1 MNNHVTLL
9 CHCGFKLN
17 YALINH
23 DEGLPLTENNPQ
35 LATPLSVRQVTL
47 SHLRCH
53 QALIWSCTP
62 GMNLVI
68 GVNGCGKTTLLES
81 VYMMAH
87 GRSFRQARDPFL
99 LRHGEQRFMIHGQ
112 WQRFGPMHLSV
123 AGRRGQTTIRLQ
135 GRDIQRRKDVSESFP
150 VLVEAPQGRRLID
163 GAPGERR
170 RWLDTLAMTCFESVR
185 THYQHYM
192 RAIMQRS
199 RLLRQRAGADELT
212 VWEQQIVCHG
222 EPIVATRQGLVEEL
236 NALLVDEL
244 QLTEYPVS
252 LEMSV
257 TDYQRQDWLRRLAD
271 RREEDRRA
279 GSLRFGPHSD
289 VVRIQFQQREIRSAG
304 SRGQQR
310 LAAIALKMAEC
321 GLWMR
326 YRRLIPVLL
335 LDDCLEALDSERQ
348 CRVLERLQQSHAQVL
363 MTAPAGIT
371 VPDQIDID
379 IQVLSA
385 QGLCALDDRNMT
397 AAIVP
402 TVVAEQAIK
411 LEEAA

>member
-1 MNNHVTLL
+1 VVTT
-9 CHCGFKLN
+9 GK
-17 YALINH
+17 AI
-23 DEGLPLTENNPQ
+23 E
-35 LATPLSVRQVTL
+35 LATSLSVREVKL

-53 QALIWSCTP
+53 QAITWCCKP
-62 GMNLVI
+62 GMNLVV
-68 GVNGCGKTTLLES
+68 GANGCGKTTLLES

-123 AGRRGQTTIRLQ
+123 AGRRGQTTLRLQ

-150 VLVEAPQGRRLID
+150 VLVDAPQGRRLMD
-163 GAPGERR
+163 GVPGERR
-170 RWLDTLAMTCFESVR
+170 RWLDALVMTCFVSVR

-192 RAIMQRS
+192 RALMQRS

-212 VWEQQIVCHG
+212 VWEQQIVYHG
-222 EPIVATRQGLVEEL
+222 EPIVAMRQRLINEL
-236 NALLVDEL
+236 NTLLLDEQL
-244 QLTEYPVS
+244 LTEYPVS
-252 LEMSV
+252 LEIS
-257 TDYQRQDWLRRLAD
+257 TSGYQTQEWLDRLAD
-271 RREEDRRA
+271 KREEDRRA
-279 GSLRFGPHSD
+279 GCLRFGPHSD
-289 VVRIQFQQREIRSAG
+289 VMRIQFQQREISSAG

-371 VPDQIDID
+371 VPAHIDMD
-379 IQVLSA
+379 IQFLSA
-385 QGLCALDDRNMT
+385 QGLSALDNRNTTTATVTT
-397 AAIVP
+397 AAV
-402 TVVAEQAIK
+402 EQAIE